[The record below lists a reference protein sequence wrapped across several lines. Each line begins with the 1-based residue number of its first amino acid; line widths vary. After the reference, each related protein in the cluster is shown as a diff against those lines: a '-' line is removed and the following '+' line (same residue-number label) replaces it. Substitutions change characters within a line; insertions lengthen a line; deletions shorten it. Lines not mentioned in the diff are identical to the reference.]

1 MSSKRK
7 RPGRTLTLFL
17 VLVLALG
24 ITLAIGTFTK
34 KTTGTPSLALDLE
47 GGTQL
52 ILTPKTIPGKSA
64 NKSVTAEDINQA
76 IEVIRQRVDA
86 SGVSEAEITSQGES
100 NIVVSLPGSPS
111 EATLD
116 LVRKSAELNFRAV
129 LMSGPGISKLK
140 EAQLIAEQQQKNIK
154 KDDKKEGKNTV
165 LPQIPTPNTNNPV
178 TYAQEQA
185 KIYLQQ
191 HPIKEAPKNNSDLNL
206 LTEQVMTQY
215 YAKDC
220 TSKKAREGGDSGN
233 PKKVLIACSLDGNQK
248 YILSPVELAGTHIIS
263 ATAGMGTTPSGQSNG
278 QWVVNLKFDSTG
290 AKVFAEVS
298 KRLFAFRNQPTPGS
312 QINATVGHNDLNRF
326 AIVLD
331 GNVVSAPGIE
341 SPIEDGSAQISGSFT
356 KSSATTL
363 ANQLQFGALPLNFEV
378 QSEQQVSATLGSDQL
393 RYGIWAGV
401 LGLILVTLYL
411 TWQYR
416 GLAIIAVGSLVS
428 AGGILYL
435 VLSLLSWSMGYRLSL
450 AGVAGVVISIG
461 MIADSFIIYFE
472 RIRDEVRD
480 GRPLREAIEEGWERA
495 KRTILTSK
503 MVNILAA
510 TVLYFLSVGGVQGF
524 AFTLGVTTAID
535 LFIIFMFTHPMMSLL
550 VKVPFFG
557 KGHKLS
563 GLDPENLGA
572 QINTYRYTGAGKIRK
587 VKSVYRKPEDTEET
601 QATDARSDK
610 GEEK

>member
-1 MSSKRK
+1 MSSKKK
-7 RPGRTLTLFL
+7 RPGRTLILFL
-17 VLVLALG
+17 VLVLAMGL
-24 ITLAIGTFTK
+24 TLAIGTFMK
-34 KTTGTPSLALDLE
+34 KTTGTPNLALDLE

-52 ILTPKTIPGKSA
+52 ILTPKTIPGKSS
-64 NKSVTAEDINQA
+64 NKSVTAQDINQA

-111 EATLD
+111 ESTLD

-129 LMSGPGISKLK
+129 LMSGPGISKLQ
-140 EAQLIAEQQQKNIK
+140 EAQLIAKQQNNN
-154 KDDKKEGKNTV
+154 GKSTDGKQAA
-165 LPQIPTPNTNNPV
+165 PQVAAPNTDNPV
-178 TYAQEQA
+178 EYAKQEA
-185 KIYLQQ
+185 KKYLEQ
-191 HPIKEAPKNNSDLNL
+191 HPVNGTPKNNSDLNQ
-206 LTEQVMTQY
+206 LTEEVMIQY

-220 TSKKAREGGDSGN
+220 TSKKAREGGDSGD

-248 YILSPVELAGTHIIS
+248 YILSPVELAGTHIVS
-263 ATAGMGTTPSGQSNG
+263 AASGMGSTPGGQSNG
-278 QWVVNLKFDSTG
+278 QWVVNLKFDSVG
-290 AKVFAEVS
+290 AKTFAEVS
-298 KRLFAFRNQPTPGS
+298 KRLFAFRNQPNPNGAAV
-312 QINATVGHNDLNRF
+312 NPANMGGHNDLNRF

-341 SPIEDGSAQISGSFT
+341 SPIQDGSAQISGSFT

-393 RYGIWAGV
+393 QYGIWAGI
-401 LGLILVTLYL
+401 LGLILVTVYL
-411 TWQYR
+411 IWQYR

-428 AGGILYL
+428 AGVILYL
-435 VLSLLSWSMGYRLSL
+435 VLALLSWAMGYRLSL

-503 MVNILAA
+503 TVNILAA
-510 TVLYFLSVGGVQGF
+510 TVLYFLAVGGVQGF

-535 LFIIFMFTHPMMSLL
+535 LFIIFVFTHPMMSSL
-550 VKVPFFG
+550 VRVPFFG

-563 GLDPENLGA
+563 GLDPEHLGA
-572 QINTYRYTGAGKIRK
+572 QINTYRYSGAGKIRK
-587 VKSVYRKPEDTEET
+587 VKSLYRKPENTEAD
-601 QATDARSDK
+601 ATDVKSDE

>member
-17 VLVLALG
+17 VLVIAMG
-24 ITLAIGTFTK
+24 ITLAVGTFMK
-34 KTTGTPSLALDLE
+34 KTTGTPNLALDLE

-64 NKSVTAEDINQA
+64 NKSVTSEDINQA

-100 NIVVSLPGSPS
+100 NIVVSLPGTPS

-129 LMSGPGISKLK
+129 LKSGPGLSKLQEVK
-140 EAQLIAEQQQKNIK
+140 LIAEQQKKN
-154 KDDKKEGKNTV
+154 DKKGDQKQGSQV
-165 LPQIPTPNTNNPV
+165 SSPPVPNTNSPLQ
-178 TYAQEQA
+178 YAKEQA
-185 KIYLQQ
+185 KIYLKQ
-191 HPIKEAPKNNSDLNL
+191 HPIKNTPKNNSDLNM
-206 LTEQVMTQY
+206 LTEEVMTQY

-220 TSKKAREGGDSGN
+220 TSKKAREGGNSGD
-233 PKKVLIACSLDGNQK
+233 PKKVLISCSLDGNQK
-248 YILSPVELAGTHIIS
+248 YILSPVELAGTHIVS
-263 ATAGMGTTPSGQSNG
+263 AAAGMGTTPSGQSNG
-278 QWVVNLKFDSTG
+278 QWVVNLKFDSVG
-290 AKVFAEVS
+290 AKTFAEVS
-298 KRLFAFRNQPTPGS
+298 KRLFAFRNQSNPGTQVNS
-312 QINATVGHNDLNRF
+312 ATFGGHNDLNRF

-435 VLSLLSWSMGYRLSL
+435 VLALLSWSMGYRLSL

-510 TVLYFLSVGGVQGF
+510 TVLYFLAVGGVQGF

-557 KGHKLS
+557 EGHKLS
-563 GLDPENLGA
+563 GLDPEHLGA

-587 VKSVYRKPEDTEET
+587 VKSVYRKPEVTEEE
-601 QATDARSDK
+601 ATPDSSDE